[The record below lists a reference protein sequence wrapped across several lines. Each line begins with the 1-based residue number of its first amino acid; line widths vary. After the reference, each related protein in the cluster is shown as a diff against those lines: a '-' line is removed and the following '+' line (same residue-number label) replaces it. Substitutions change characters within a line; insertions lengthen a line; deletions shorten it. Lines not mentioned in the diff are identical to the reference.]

1 MAKGK
6 VVKKVVADSDVESK
20 VETAPVEV
28 EKQEVAVV
36 DVQPPQWSSDLEQ
49 HPKFAK
55 FKTKK
60 DGE

>member
-1 MAKGK
+1 MAKK
-6 VVKKVVADSDVESK
+6 MVIADDEVKGQLEEAAQEPMPEPKK
-20 VETAPVEV
+20 EV
-28 EKQEVAVV
+28 SSE
-36 DVQPPQWSSDLEQ
+36 SSDYEN